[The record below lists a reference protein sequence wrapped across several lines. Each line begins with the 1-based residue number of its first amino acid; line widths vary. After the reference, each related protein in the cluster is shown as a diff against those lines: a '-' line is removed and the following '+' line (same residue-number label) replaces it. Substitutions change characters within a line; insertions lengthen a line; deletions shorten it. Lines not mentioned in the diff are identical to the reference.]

1 MNHTMKAIIIK
12 SIMAALALV
21 GLLLL
26 VADMPEATIAKV
38 VIAKAA
44 GAVLLFAS
52 ARIMEKYIPE
62 ETV

>member
-1 MNHTMKAIIIK
+1 MKAIIIK
-12 SIMAALALV
+12 AVMAVVALV

-26 VADMPEATIAKV
+26 VADMPEATIVKV

-44 GAVLLFAS
+44 GALLLLGS

>member
-26 VADMPEATIAKV
+26 VADMPEATIVKI

-44 GAVLLFAS
+44 GALLLLAS

>member
-26 VADMPEATIAKV
+26 
-38 VIAKAA
+38 
-44 GAVLLFAS
+44 GS

>member
-44 GAVLLFAS
+44 GAAILWGA

>member
-1 MNHTMKAIIIK
+1 
-12 SIMAALALV
+12 MAALALV

-26 VADMPEATIAKV
+26 VADMPEATIVKV

-44 GAVLLFAS
+44 GALLLLAS

>member
-26 VADMPEATIAKV
+26 VADMPEATIVKV

-44 GAVLLFAS
+44 GALLLFAS

>member
-26 VADMPEATIAKV
+26 VADMPEATIVKV

-44 GAVLLFAS
+44 GAALLFAS

>member
-26 VADMPEATIAKV
+26 VADMPEATIAKI

-44 GAVLLFAS
+44 GALLLLAS
-52 ARIMEKYIPE
+52 DRIMEKYIPE